1 MAEFNWL
8 PALLGGIFIGVSSTI
23 FLAWNGRVAGIS
35 GITFGLLRPLGDGA
49 AWRWFF
55 IGGLLLGGIIYRFGL
70 GLPLTQSTEFVPVAA
85 IIGGLLV
92 GVGTSMGNG
101 CTSGHRVCG
110 ISRASPRSLVNV
122 AVFMGAGMAT
132 VACLRHLA

>member
-101 CTSGHRVCG
+101 CTSGHGVCG
-110 ISRASPRSLVNV
+110 LGRLSTRSLA
-122 AVFMGAGMAT
+122 AVFTFLAT
-132 VACLRHLA
+132 GIITVFIINHIL